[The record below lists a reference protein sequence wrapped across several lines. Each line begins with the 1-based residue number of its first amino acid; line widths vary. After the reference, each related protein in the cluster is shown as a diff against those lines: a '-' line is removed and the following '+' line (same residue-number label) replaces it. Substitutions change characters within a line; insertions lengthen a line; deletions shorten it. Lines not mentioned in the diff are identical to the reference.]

1 MTNYKNSESCKY
13 IVLLLS
19 YVGVKSELNTLVII
33 SLFAKWLDWRMMW
46 LWILEIPITPHHRFP
61 VDES

>member
-1 MTNYKNSESCKY
+1 MWGLCKF
-13 IVLLLS
+13 L
-19 YVGVKSELNTLVII
+19 VKSELNSLVII
-33 SLFAKWLDWRMMW
+33 SLFAKWLDWLMMW